1 MNEEFIKELINKG
14 ETSSTQFKL
23 NISNELSVAQEM
35 VAFAN
40 TKGGTILIGVD
51 DKTWEIIGLTDD
63 DMRRLTNLL
72 VNASSEHIKPP
83 LFIETETII
92 VNAKKVI
99 AVVVPEGNDKP
110 YKDKDGIIFLKNG
123 ANKRKV
129 INNEEILRLLSK
141 GKHLFADEL
150 PVNQASITDINKDK
164 FDEFFLREFKMEY
177 DKLGLNYEEALKA
190 KRVIK
195 DGRITLGGFLFF
207 GKNPQHIKPAFCTKC
222 VAFYGN
228 SLGGSEYR
236 DSRDITGTIPVLF
249 DEGMAFFKRNL
260 LHTQQGQNFNSQ
272 GILEISEIALQELL
286 ENALI
291 HRDYIKNSP
300 IRLMIF
306 DDRIEIISPGSLPNS
321 LVVEELRYGNPV
333 VRNNLMVSY
342 ALHTLPYRGLGS
354 GLKRAYEHQPNIELI
369 NDVEGEQFKV
379 IIPRP
384 EKKLTIRTKR
394 TTKAQHRVWCA
405 VRRDDIP

>member
-1 MNEEFIKELINKG
+1 MNEEFIKELISKG

-51 DKTWEIIGLTDD
+51 DKTWEVIGLTDD
-63 DMRRLTNLL
+63 DIRRLTNLL

-83 LFIETETII
+83 LFIETDTII
-92 VNAKKVI
+92 VNTKKVI
-99 AVVVPEGNDKP
+99 AVLVPEGNDKP

-129 INNEEILRLLSK
+129 VNNEEILRLLSK
-141 GKHLFADEL
+141 GKNLFADEL
-150 PVNQASITDINKDK
+150 PVNQATIADINKDK
-164 FDEFFLREFKMEY
+164 FDDFFLREFKVEY

-190 KRVIK
+190 KRVLK
-195 DGRITLGGFLFF
+195 DGKITLAGFLFF
-207 GKNPQHIKPAFCTKC
+207 GKMPQNIKPAFCIKC

-236 DSRDITGTIPVLF
+236 DSRDITGTVPVLY

-272 GILEISEIALQELL
+272 GILEISEVALQELL

-300 IRLMIF
+300 IRLMVF
-306 DDRIEIISPGSLPNS
+306 DNRIEIISPGSLPNS

-342 ALHTLPYRGLGS
+342 AIHALPYRGLGS
-354 GLKRAYEHQPNIELI
+354 GLKRAFEHQPNIELI
-369 NDVEGEQFKV
+369 NDAEGEQFKV

-384 EKKLTIRTKR
+384 EKK
-394 TTKAQHRVWCA
+394 
-405 VRRDDIP
+405 

>member
-1 MNEEFIKELINKG
+1 MLVRNLKRFNDANMDEKYIKELISKG
-14 ETSSTQFKL
+14 ETSQVQFKA
-23 NISNELSVAQEM
+23 NVTNEHSIAIEM

-51 DKTWEIIGLTDD
+51 DKSWNICGLTDD
-63 DMRRLTNLL
+63 DLRRLTNLL
-72 VNASSEHIKPP
+72 VNASNEHVKPP

-92 VNAKKVI
+92 IDNKKVI
-99 AVVVPEGNDKP
+99 AVVVPDGTDKP

-129 INNEEILRLLSK
+129 TNNEEILRLLSK
-141 GKHLFADEL
+141 GKHLLVDEL

-164 FDEFFLREFKMEY
+164 FDQFFLREFKMEY
-177 DKLGLNYEEALKA
+177 DKLGLTYEGALKA

-207 GKNPQHIKPAFCTKC
+207 AKNPQQIKPAFCIKC

-236 DSRDITGTIPVLF
+236 DSRDINGTIPDLF

-291 HRDYIKNSP
+291 HRDYIKNAP
-300 IRLMIF
+300 IRLLVF
-306 DDRIEIISPGSLPNS
+306 DNRIEIISPGSLPNS

-333 VRNNLMVSY
+333 VRNNLIVSY
-342 ALHTLPYRGLGS
+342 ALHTMPYRGLGS

-369 NDVEGEQFKV
+369 NDTDGEQFKV

-384 EKKLTIRTKR
+384 EKK
-394 TTKAQHRVWCA
+394 
-405 VRRDDIP
+405 

>member
-40 TKGGTILIGVD
+40 TKGGTILIGVN

-83 LFIETETII
+83 LLIETETII

-249 DEGMAFFKRNL
+249 GEGMAFFKRNL

-300 IRLMIF
+300 IRL
-306 DDRIEIISPGSLPNS
+306 SS
-321 LVVEELRYGNPV
+321 
-333 VRNNLMVSY
+333 VR
-342 ALHTLPYRGLGS
+342 
-354 GLKRAYEHQPNIELI
+354 LK
-369 NDVEGEQFKV
+369 
-379 IIPRP
+379 
-384 EKKLTIRTKR
+384 
-394 TTKAQHRVWCA
+394 
-405 VRRDDIP
+405 

>member
-1 MNEEFIKELINKG
+1 MNEENIKKLISKG
-14 ETSSTQFKL
+14 ETSSVQFKL
-23 NISNELSVAQEM
+23 NIFNELSVAQEM
-35 VAFAN
+35 VAFSNA
-40 TKGGTILIGVD
+40 KGGTILIGVD
-51 DKTWEIIGLTDD
+51 DKTWEIVGLTDD
-63 DMRRLTNLL
+63 DIRRLTNLL

-83 LFIETETII
+83 LFIETETFIVGDKKII
-92 VNAKKVI
+92 V
-99 AVVVPEGNDKP
+99 VVVPDGNDKP
-110 YKDKDGIIFLKNG
+110 YKDKDGIIFFKNG

-129 INNEEILRLLSK
+129 TNNEEILRLLSK
-141 GKHLFADEL
+141 GRNLYADEL
-150 PVNQASITDINKDK
+150 PVNQVSIEDINKDK
-164 FDEFFLREFKMEY
+164 FDAFFLREFKVEY
-177 DKLGLNYEEALKA
+177 KALGLSYEDALKA
-190 KRVIK
+190 KRVSK
-195 DGRITLGGFLFF
+195 DGRITLAGFLFF
-207 GKNPQHIKPAFCTKC
+207 GKTPQNIKPAFCIKC

-228 SLGGSEYR
+228 SLGGTEYR

-300 IRLMIF
+300 IRLMVF
-306 DDRIEIISPGSLPNS
+306 DNRIEIVSPGSLPNS

-342 ALHTLPYRGLGS
+342 ALHTMPYRGLGS
-354 GLKRAYEHQPNIELI
+354 GLKRAFEQQPNIELI

-379 IIPRP
+379 IISRP
-384 EKKLTIRTKR
+384 EKK
-394 TTKAQHRVWCA
+394 
-405 VRRDDIP
+405 

>member
-1 MNEEFIKELINKG
+1 MTAGYVKELISKG
-14 ETSSTQFKL
+14 ETSSVQFKS
-23 NISNELSVAQEM
+23 NITNEHSFAQEM
-35 VAFAN
+35 VAFSNA
-40 TKGGTILIGVD
+40 KGGTILIGVD
-51 DKTWEIIGLTDD
+51 DKTWKVMGLSDD
-63 DMRRLTNLL
+63 DIRRLTNLI
-72 VNASSEHIKPP
+72 VNAANEHVKPP
-83 LFIETETII
+83 LFIESETVIVDTRKVMVVII
-92 VNAKKVI
+92 
-99 AVVVPEGNDKP
+99 PDGSDKP
-110 YKDKDGIIFLKNG
+110 YKDKDGVIFLKNG

-129 INNEEILRLLSK
+129 TNNEEILRLLSR
-141 GKHLFADEL
+141 GKNLYADEL
-150 PVNQASITDINKDK
+150 PVNQATIDDINKDK
-164 FDEFFLREFKMEY
+164 FDLFFLREFKEGY
-177 DKLGLNYEEALKA
+177 DHLGLNFEDALKA

-195 DGRITLGGFLFF
+195 DGRITLAGFLFF
-207 GKNPQHIKPAFCTKC
+207 GKTPQNIKPAFCIKC

-236 DSRDITGTIPVLF
+236 DSRDIVGTIPILF

-291 HRDYIKNSP
+291 HRDYIKNAP

-306 DDRIEIISPGSLPNS
+306 DNRIEIISPGSLPNS

-333 VRNNLMVSY
+333 VRNNLMVAY
-342 ALHTLPYRGLGS
+342 ALHTMPYRGLGS

-369 NDVEGEQFKV
+369 NDAEGEQFKV

-384 EKKLTIRTKR
+384 EKK
-394 TTKAQHRVWCA
+394 
-405 VRRDDIP
+405 

>member
-51 DKTWEIIGLTDD
+51 DK
-63 DMRRLTNLL
+63 
-72 VNASSEHIKPP
+72 
-83 LFIETETII
+83 
-92 VNAKKVI
+92 
-99 AVVVPEGNDKP
+99 
-110 YKDKDGIIFLKNG
+110 
-123 ANKRKV
+123 
-129 INNEEILRLLSK
+129 K

-164 FDEFFLREFKMEY
+164 FDEFFLREFKVEY
-177 DKLGLNYEEALKA
+177 DKLGLNYEDALKA

-354 GLKRAYEHQPNIELI
+354 GLKRAFEHQPNIELI
-369 NDVEGEQFKV
+369 NDVDGEQFKV

-384 EKKLTIRTKR
+384 EKMR
-394 TTKAQHRVWCA
+394 
-405 VRRDDIP
+405 